1 MTQAA
6 ALLALLVAGPAAA
19 QPTPHEYFEPSP
31 GEDALLGA
39 TAMGSSLP
47 AALQTSS
54 GLAIAP
60 DVSRPTSPLEKAYG
74 GSSTPESVDASYRV
88 DSDTTRPDVVSYDDP
103 FIPAVTP
110 FKRLYAYDG
119 VSEELEL
126 VVHQKAL
133 TPLEVGGDV
142 GRQDDSF
149 FADMTVDLEA
159 NVPVRIPSPGP
170 MARVIKMEAQPQVRF
185 ELLKDSADNW
195 FVRATERA
203 RVRLVMQL
211 AVPRAAFSGALADV
225 GDSALAASV
234 PRLPASIRAAATE
247 VAAHIG
253 VSRAQA
259 PKERVTKL
267 VAYFRSFAPSGD
279 KPQSHGAQ
287 LYLDLVMGKKG
298 VCRHRAYAFVITAHA
313 VGIPA
318 RMIRNEA
325 HAWVEVYDGHVWHR
339 IDLGGAAARMELEE
353 DTSQLVH
360 QPPADPYDWPAGSER
375 GTDMASNA
383 STSQGG
389 GDPGASGGDP
399 GGSSGPMSSAD
410 PQAGSD
416 PASPPSSPPSPSLL
430 SSLLSDSPPGEPADE
445 RPIPELEVQLP
456 KPEARRGHPLSVR
469 GQVSARGASCAGV
482 RVDIGLKSDTG
493 AIYVLQSLAADS
505 EGRFDGAVMVP
516 FHLGVGEYELLV
528 STPGNDRCGAALN
541 H

>member
-1 MTQAA
+1 M
-6 ALLALLVAGPAAA
+6 LALLITGPAAA

-31 GEDALLGA
+31 GEDALLGT

-88 DSDTTRPDVVSYDDP
+88 DPDTTRPDVVSYDDP

-110 FKRLYAYDG
+110 FKRLYAYDS
-119 VSEELEL
+119 VSDDLEL
-126 VVHQKAL
+126 VVNQKAL
-133 TPLEVGGDV
+133 TPLEVGGEV
-142 GRQDDSF
+142 GRFDDQF

-170 MARVIKMEAQPQVRF
+170 MARVIKLETQPPATL
-185 ELLKDSADNW
+185 ELLRDSADNW
-195 FVRATERA
+195 FIRAQARA
-203 RVRLVMQL
+203 RVRLVMQI

-225 GDSALAASV
+225 GDSALASSV
-234 PRLPASIRAAATE
+234 PRLPASIRPAAME
-247 VAAHIG
+247 VATQIG
-253 VSRAQA
+253 VSRAQT
-259 PKERVTKL
+259 PKERVKAL

-279 KPQSHGAQ
+279 KPQSYGAQ
-287 LYLDLVMGKKG
+287 LYLDLALGKKG

-313 VGIPA
+313 VGVPA
-318 RMIRNEA
+318 RMVRNEA

-353 DTSQLVH
+353 DTSKLTH

-375 GTDMASNA
+375 GTDMASHA
-383 STSQGG
+383 STSPGG
-389 GDPGASGGDP
+389 GDPGAPGDEP
-399 GGSSGPMSSAD
+399 GGSSGSMSSVY
-410 PQAGSD
+410 PQAGD
-416 PASPPSSPPSPSLL
+416 PASPPSSPSPSPL
-430 SSLLSDSPPGEPADE
+430 SSLLSDPPPGEAPDQ

-456 KPEARRGHPLSVR
+456 KPEARRGHPLSVQ
-469 GQVSARGASCAGV
+469 GQVTARGASCAGV
-482 RVDIGLKSDTG
+482 RVDIGLKSSSG
-493 AIYVLQSLAADS
+493 AIYVLQSLAADA

-516 FHLGVGEYELLV
+516 FHLGVGEYEVLV